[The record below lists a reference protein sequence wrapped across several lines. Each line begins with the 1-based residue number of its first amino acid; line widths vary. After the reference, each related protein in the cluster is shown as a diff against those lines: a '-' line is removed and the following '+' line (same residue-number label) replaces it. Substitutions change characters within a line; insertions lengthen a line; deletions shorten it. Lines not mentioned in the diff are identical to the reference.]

1 MAAWNPGVASL
12 VLSLMPNIDGRCA
25 LVTGSTHGIGLAIAE
40 QLVGAGASVVVNSR
54 SAAKAGEVAARLA
67 SSGPGRAVGIAADVR
82 DPGACAR
89 LVAGAVDAFGRLDV
103 LVNNAGVGVMKP
115 VHELSLEEWRD
126 QIETNLG
133 GVFYCSRAAVP
144 HLRKSGDGWIINIG
158 SLASRNSFAGG
169 AAYNA
174 SKFGLLGMS
183 EAMML
188 DLRYEHIRVS
198 VVMPGSVAT
207 DFGGS
212 ARGGTKQGWALQAAD
227 VAREVL
233 KLLELPEH
241 ALVSR
246 IEMRPTRP
254 PK

>member
-1 MAAWNPGVASL
+1 MSTLIGKAAV
-12 VLSLMPNIDGRCA
+12 
-25 LVTGSTHGIGLAIAE
+25 VTGSTRGIGLAIAE
-40 QLVGAGASVVVNSR
+40 HLVRAGADVAV
-54 SAAKAGEVAARLA
+54 SARTASEVQQVAERL
-67 SSGPGRAVGIAADVR
+67 SGQSPGRAVAIACDVR
-82 DPGACAR
+82 DPDSCGA
-89 LVAGAVDAFGRLDV
+89 LVEGAVAAFGRLDV

-133 GVFYCSRAAVP
+133 GVFHCSRAAVP
-144 HLRKSGDGWIINIG
+144 HLRDSGDGWIINIG

-188 DLRYEHIRVS
+188 DLRYQNIRVS
-198 VVMPGSVAT
+198 IIMPGSVET
-207 DFGGS
+207 EFGGRMS
-212 ARGGTKQGWALQAAD
+212 KKGGGALAPED
-227 VAREVL
+227 VALAVMQ
-233 KLLELPEH
+233 LLQFPDR

-246 IEMRPTRP
+246 VEMRPTRP
-254 PK
+254 AK